1 MTRSQL
7 SPHIHQRRYVRQI
20 YFHRRLIILSH
31 THRIQTHTHIINPKP
46 PHTLTNA
53 GTCAGVISSA
63 LSSYPHA
70 HTPYP
75 NSDAQDKT
83 TTPTTTHSPASAR
96 ALGLFPVP
104 PHNTLAR
111 HAALHPPPPYPLHR
125 LHHPPLLQPLQ
136 LSVPLLHPFLFF
148 SLYLHHHHG
157 PPSQFPRNHF
167 RRGLLCVCEKRPM
180 YIRRDQDKRDKSTSK
195 ETCLQQKRP
204 TETNWSTKTAQAVCR
219 KRAIYIRRPKKRPKV
234 YRFWFMSVFHRFVM
248 AQRVR
253 QKTRSHFRRGLLC
266 VCVKRGLHTF
276 KETCWQQRRPSEIDR
291 SMWKGA
297 YIHQER
303 HRYIKRDLFT
313 TKEYILR
320 QTDRLSQLRQYAKSG
335 LCTSEE
341 TYVQERYKSI
351 KRDLFAT
358 KQAHWDR
365 LTDSHSSGPCKGL
378 ATVWKETCKNQKRH
392 PKRDTSKHHY
402 ELR

>member
-7 SPHIHQRRYVRQI
+7 SQHIHQRRYVRQI

-125 LHHPPLLQPLQ
+125 LHHHPLLLPLQ
-136 LSVPLLHPFLFF
+136 LSIPLLLPFLFF
-148 SLYLHHHHG
+148 SLYPHHHHG
-157 PPSQFPRNHF
+157 LPSQFPRNHF
-167 RRGLLCVCEKRPM
+167 RRGLLCVCTKRPM
-180 YIRRDQDKRDKSTSK
+180 
-195 ETCLQQKRP
+195 
-204 TETNWSTKTAQAVCR
+204 
-219 KRAIYIRRPKKRPKV
+219 
-234 YRFWFMSVFHRFVM
+234 
-248 AQRVR
+248 
-253 QKTRSHFRRGLLC
+253 
-266 VCVKRGLHTF
+266 
-276 KETCWQQRRPSEIDR
+276 
-291 SMWKGA
+291 
-297 YIHQER
+297 
-303 HRYIKRDLFT
+303 
-313 TKEYILR
+313 
-320 QTDRLSQLRQYAKSG
+320 
-335 LCTSEE
+335 
-341 TYVQERYKSI
+341 
-351 KRDLFAT
+351 
-358 KQAHWDR
+358 
-365 LTDSHSSGPCKGL
+365 
-378 ATVWKETCKNQKRH
+378 
-392 PKRDTSKHHY
+392 
-402 ELR
+402 